1 LIKAINMHTNKEYRN
16 RAALSKRVVVKIGS
30 RVLVQRSGRPDLQR
44 IKALVKD
51 IARLR
56 RGGREVIVVSS
67 GAIGA
72 GIEALGRRTRPDN
85 LPELQM
91 AAAVGQ
97 TRLMSR
103 YEKLFAAEKFKIAQV
118 LLTHDDLRHR
128 SRHLNARNTILTL
141 LRNNIIPIV
150 NENDAV
156 AVDEIKFGDNDI
168 LASLVSLLVDAELL
182 ILLST
187 VDGLRRPVASG
198 RTRRVPHLEGI
209 TSGVLKLA
217 RDRESV
223 FTVGGMA
230 SKLEAARMV
239 VDMGTLAIIANG
251 RKTGVL
257 QRIVDGDDVGTV
269 IGLPRTLEKPAL
281 ASRKKWI
288 AFFNKAS
295 GTLTIDDGAALALE
309 KKGKS
314 LLPIGIKEVQGEF
327 EVGSVV
333 NVRSESGALVA
344 RGLTEYASRD
354 VRKIK
359 GHRTSEIASL
369 LGAKDFD
376 EVIHRDHMVILKDQ
390 QGK

>member
-1 LIKAINMHTNKEYRN
+1 MHTNKEYRN